1 MIPITEKLIPSNT
14 KRRSGQKLLGV
25 SFLVSHDVGNPGT
38 TAQGNANYF
47 INSANEMEASA
58 HYFVDDKNII
68 CVIPEGEKSWH
79 VRYVSP
85 KDNEIY
91 GKDANNW
98 ALGIELC
105 YGGAID
111 NKKAYQNYVEL
122 HAYLCQKY
130 SLNPEQN
137 ITGHFVLDPVRRNDP
152 LEAFRVIGKT
162 WFEYIRDVNDLI
174 PKPNGNTS
182 SAEAEKCKKELE
194 ENRNLLGRMWKY
206 IIELMSAKK

>member
-1 MIPITEKLIPSNT
+1 MIQITQKLLPIS
-14 KRRSGQKLLGV
+14 KRRSGKKILGI
-25 SFLVSHDVGNPGT
+25 SWITSHNTGNINS
-38 TAQGNANYF
+38 TAQGNADYF
-47 INSANEMEASA
+47 IKSANETEASA

-68 CVIPEGEKSWH
+68 QVIPDDERAWH
-79 VRYVSP
+79 VRYISP

-91 GKDANNW
+91 GKDANDW

-130 SLNPEQN
+130 NLNPEQN
-137 ITGHFVLDPVRRNDP
+137 ITGHYILDPTRRNDP
-152 LEAFRVIGKT
+152 LGAFKVIGKT
-162 WFEYIRDVNDLI
+162 WFEFIRDVNDLM
-174 PKPNGNTS
+174 PKPNENTNN
-182 SAEAEKCKKELE
+182 AEVEKCKKELE

-206 IIELMSAKK
+206 IIELLLKK